1 MKRIIIGALV
11 GAIIFFVFQA
21 AMWMGGIHK
30 DVYSY
35 TPNQEQILDNLNRN
49 LSAEG
54 MYMIPALDP
63 ASNPTHEQEE
73 AYMAQNVGKPWAM
86 VFYHTSMSGMDPMY
100 LVKGFLYAFIAAFM
114 TAMVLYYGKF
124 DAFSTRW
131 MVAMSFAVFTLCQG
145 VLDEMNW
152 WSYPWSFIRPQVI
165 DMILGWGLT
174 SVWLGKYVK

>member
-54 MYMIPALDP
+54 MYMMPALDP
-63 ASNPTHEQEE
+63 ASNPSHEQEE
-73 AYMAQNVGKPWAM
+73 TYMAQNVGKPWAM
-86 VFYHTSMSGMDPMY
+86 VFYHTSMSGMDPM
-100 LVKGFLYAFIAAFM
+100 
-114 TAMVLYYGKF
+114 
-124 DAFSTRW
+124 
-131 MVAMSFAVFTLCQG
+131 
-145 VLDEMNW
+145 
-152 WSYPWSFIRPQVI
+152 
-165 DMILGWGLT
+165 
-174 SVWLGKYVK
+174 